1 LKLYEKA
8 IDSYQHALVLD
19 EKFAYAYRNMGDAY
33 LRLHKY
39 KEAIESLEKV
49 LELALPEDVIYEA
62 IGHCYHKLGHTA
74 HPRFHYKKAVHLN
87 AEDSKLHFKIAT
99 TYMQE
104 GQWNNAI
111 RYLENALRLQR
122 NVAEYNLAMGEC
134 KLHLQ
139 HYKEA
144 LFYFG
149 FVVIHKPKK
158 VAGWEAL
165 IRCLYLAGYYEEA
178 ATHCL
183 LALKATDEKPI
194 FIFNQSAISFAL
206 NKSKEGLIYL

>member
-1 LKLYEKA
+1 
-8 IDSYQHALVLD
+8 
-19 EKFAYAYRNMGDAY
+19 
-33 LRLHKY
+33 
-39 KEAIESLEKV
+39 
-49 LELALPEDVIYEA
+49 
-62 IGHCYHKLGHTA
+62 
-74 HPRFHYKKAVHLN
+74 
-87 AEDSKLHFKIAT
+87 
-99 TYMQE
+99 MQE

-111 RYLENALRLQR
+111 KHLENALRLQR
-122 NVAEYNLAMGEC
+122 NVADYNLAMGEC

-149 FVVIHKPKK
+149 FVVKHKPKK

-183 LALKATDEKPI
+183 LALKATDEKPL
-194 FIFNQSAISFAL
+194 FIFYQAASSFAL
-206 NKSKEGLIYL
+206 NKSKEGLIYLETAMSKAPKQLKKLMDLAPSLLQNSKVIDIIARYKKGKKF